1 MKLVKGDQA
10 PSFESIDQNGSSIRL
25 NQFEGKKII
34 LYFYPKDDTP
44 GCTALSTSLLS
55 ALLLPPCGMS
65 YTCLLIPEVRKKKTI
80 IQLHSLFVTLH
91 AALA

>member
-25 NQFEGKKII
+25 NQFKGKKII

-44 GCTALSTSLLS
+44 G
-55 ALLLPPCGMS
+55 
-65 YTCLLIPEVRKKKTI
+65 
-80 IQLHSLFVTLH
+80 
-91 AALA
+91 